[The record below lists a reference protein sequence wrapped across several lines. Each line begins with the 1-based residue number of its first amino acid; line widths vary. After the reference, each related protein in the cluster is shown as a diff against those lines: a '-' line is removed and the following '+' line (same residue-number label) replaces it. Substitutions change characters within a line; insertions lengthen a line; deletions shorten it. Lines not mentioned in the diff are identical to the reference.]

1 MQPGPDPTSSGAYDS
16 SKIKVLKGLEAVRK
30 RPGMYIGDTDDGTG
44 LHHMVFEVVDNAIDE
59 ALAGYC
65 DRIVVTIHADES
77 VTVTD
82 NGRGIPTDIHKEE
95 NRSAAEVIMTV
106 LHAGGKFDDNS
117 YKVAGGL
124 HGVGVSVVNALSG
137 LLTLTI
143 ARDGKLHRQQYKMG
157 EPQGPLAV
165 VGNSTERG
173 TTIRFKPSNTIFTNT
188 TFSYDWLAKRLREL
202 SFLNSGVRI
211 ELIDEREDKNDVFEH
226 QGGVSAFVQYLNR
239 GRTAIHPGIFYFQSQ
254 EGLISVEVAAQWNDS
269 YQESMYCYTNNIPQ
283 KDGGTH
289 LAGFRAALTRKIN
302 EFIDKEG
309 LAKRENVSLTGDDA
323 REGMTAILSIKMPDP
338 KFSSQTKDKLVS
350 SEVKG
355 AVESAVAQKLG
366 EFLLERP
373 ADAKSICLKIID
385 AARAREAARKARE
398 MTRRKGALDSS
409 GLPGKLADCQE
420 KDPGKSEIFLVEGES
435 AGGSAKQ
442 GRDRRTQ
449 AVLPLKGKIL
459 NVEKARFD
467 KMLSSQEVVTLI
479 SALGTG
485 IGPGDFDAA
494 KLRYHRVIIMS
505 VDGDDH
511 VFVREKAGMARLVRI
526 GKFIDETLDAHRASG
541 AIESNGHAEKLRGR
555 ELGEVLCFGLEGQ
568 EVRFRPIS
576 AVIRHPLDEKLLKV
590 RTAYGRS
597 VRVTSSHSVFVHQ
610 DGAIKLKR
618 GDELAKGD
626 ELVAPRQLRLPEDA
640 PGRIDLLQELAGDP
654 HAAKQVWVRG
664 PAVEAWHRQ
673 RVLKRHAG
681 NANLTA
687 ARLEIPAR
695 VRAEL
700 AAQRRA
706 SGVSNE
712 ALCAAVGILQPVTF
726 YGWERGS
733 ARPTEHHF
741 GDYLQAVGADVARV
755 MAQVVRGPG
764 RLERIWNSQ
773 YRRSG
778 RNEVRDY
785 VRLSSLGPQDLE
797 WMAARE
803 DLELTPEHYRG
814 NGIPRH
820 LAVNEDLLCLLGF
833 YLAEGSASDRGGIRF
848 AIGAGNKS
856 LAPEMQE
863 RLARVFGRTAS
874 IYSNR
879 RGAADLKL
887 VNRIAALAWQQL
899 FGFRGADS
907 LSKRIPDLVFN
918 VPEPLRLAFLRG
930 YLLGDGTVAGERI
943 AFSTSS
949 YDLASGL
956 MYLLSSLG
964 VVGSL
969 SELEPDGVTREIRG
983 LPCVTRHRHWTVSVC
998 AAEDL
1003 RKISPAWAD
1012 HWNAGALAGR
1022 LATPRT
1028 AINRRFKDLD
1038 GDLMSIPIQSIEE
1051 TEASN
1056 GFVYDFS
1063 VDTDE
1068 NFVAGMGGICCHNTD
1083 ADVDGS
1089 HIRTLLLTFF
1099 YRQMPELIER
1109 GHIYI
1114 AQPPLFKIKR
1124 GKQEMYVKDEAELDQ
1139 LLLTSALD
1147 DAALHVN
1154 PEAPPLSGSGLEM
1167 LARQYMEVKAIIS
1180 RWSRRYDRRL
1190 LEQLLTMRPVGSAQ
1204 FADGAW
1210 LEGWAKELEARLNSD
1225 GSLVHSYALSV
1236 RRTEAGEPDRVDV
1249 ARTEHGVTT
1258 EKHLQPEFFESAEY
1272 GRIAELGTTLND
1284 FLGAGA
1290 YVMRGEA
1297 RQEISAFPEAMAWL
1311 LEQARKGQ
1319 AIQRYKGLGEMNPEQ
1334 LWETT
1339 INPEV
1344 RRLLQVRIEDAA
1356 ATDDIFMTLM
1366 GDAVEPR
1373 REFIEK
1379 NALYVSNLDV

>member
-1 MQPGPDPTSSGAYDS
+1 MQPGPDPSQSGTYDS

-59 ALAGYC
+59 ALAGFC

-137 LLTLTI
+137 SLTLTI

-254 EGLISVEVAAQWNDS
+254 EGPIAVEVAAQWNDS

-302 EFIDKEG
+302 EFIEKEG

-366 EFLLERP
+366 EFLLEKP
-373 ADAKSICLKIID
+373 ADARAICLKIID

-485 IGPGDFDAA
+485 IGRDDFDPE

-511 VFVREKAGMARLVRI
+511 VFVRNGAGLARMVRI
-526 GKFIDETLDAHRASG
+526 GEFIDRAIEMNRGSG
-541 AIESNGHAEKLRGR
+541 AVESDGHAEKLRGQP
-555 ELGEVLCFGLEGQ
+555 LGDVLCFGLEGH

-590 RTAYGRS
+590 RTAYGRT
-597 VRVTSSHSVFVHQ
+597 VRVTSSHSVFVQ
-610 DGAIKLKR
+610 EGGAIKLKR
-618 GDELAKGD
+618 GDQLAVGD
-626 ELVAPRQLRLPEDA
+626 AMVAPRNLRLPATA
-640 PGRIDLLQELAGDP
+640 PARIDLLRELRADAD
-654 HAAKQVWVRG
+654 AARQIWVRG

-681 NANLTA
+681 NAQLTA
-687 ARLEIPAR
+687 PRVEIPDA
-695 VRAEL
+695 VRTEL
-700 AAQRRA
+700 ADRRRA
-706 SGVSNE
+706 SGISNK
-712 ALCAAVGILQPVTF
+712 ALCAAVGISQPTTF
-726 YGWERGS
+726 YAWERGASRPAAAHFS
-733 ARPTEHHF
+733 A
-741 GDYLQAVGADVARV
+741 YLQAVGADATSV
-755 MAQVVRGPG
+755 MAQVAVGQG
-764 RLERIWNSQ
+764 RLERIWSSQ
-773 YRRSG
+773 YRGSG
-778 RNEVRDY
+778 RNKVTNR
-785 VRLSSLGPQDLE
+785 VRLSALDAEDLD
-797 WMAARE
+797 WFATRE
-803 DLELTPEHYRG
+803 DLELTPEHYRA
-814 NGIPRH
+814 NGIPRYFE
-820 LAVNEDLLCLLGF
+820 VGEDLLCLLGF

-848 AIGAGNKS
+848 AIGSGNER
-856 LAPEMQE
+856 LVPEMQE
-863 RLARVFGRTAS
+863 RFARVFGRAAA
-874 IYSNR
+874 IYSSR
-879 RGAADLKL
+879 PEAADLKL
-887 VNRIAALAWQQL
+887 VNRVAAIAWQQV

-907 LSKRIPDLVFN
+907 TTKRIPDLVFN
-918 VPEPLRLAFLRG
+918 VAEPLRLAFLRG
-930 YLLGDGTVAGERI
+930 YLLGDGTVGPERI

-964 VVGSL
+964 VIGLL
-969 SELEPDGVTREIRG
+969 SEFEPDGVVREIRG
-983 LPCVTRHRHWTVSVC
+983 APCVTRHRHWIVSVC

-1003 RKISPAWAD
+1003 RRIGVVWAD
-1012 HWNAGALAGR
+1012 HGQAAALAGR
-1022 LATPRT
+1022 LQTPRKT
-1028 AINRRFKDLD
+1028 INRRFKDLD

-1147 DAALHVN
+1147 DAALYVN
-1154 PEAPPLSGSGLEM
+1154 PDAPPIGGSGLEM
-1167 LARQYMEVKAIIS
+1167 LARQFMEVKAIIT

-1190 LEQLLTMRPVGSAQ
+1190 LEQLLTMRTVGGQQ
-1204 FADGAW
+1204 FADAAW
-1210 LEGWAKELEARLNSD
+1210 LEGWAKELEARLNAD

-1236 RRTEAGEPDRVDV
+1236 RRNDAGEPDRVDV

-1258 EKHLQPEFFESAEY
+1258 TKHLQPEFFESAEY

-1284 FLGAGA
+1284 LLGAGA
-1290 YVMRGEA
+1290 FVTRNDKK
-1297 RQEISAFPEAMAWL
+1297 QDISNFPDAMAWL
-1311 LEQARKGQ
+1311 LGQARQGQ